1 MKLCLG
7 TVQFGMDYG
16 IQGGHQPEYY
26 KIDSILD
33 YAISH
38 GITTFDTA
46 AAYGEAEN
54 ILGHYVK
61 HSKRKQKDIKVISKL
76 AENAFENTDKHV
88 WPDIAINNASKSR
101 DSLRIEQLEAYLFH
115 NAFLINDLYAVKAIA
130 SVKEREISKKVGVSI
145 YFPEEA
151 LKALEYDEID
161 VIQIPYNVFD
171 RRLDK
176 CGFFHKAKEKGVE
189 VYARSTLLQG
199 LIMMN
204 ESELSA
210 NMAFARGYLKKYHDI
225 CREYNVSSLAG
236 AVGYVNSHEGIDYI
250 VFGVD
255 NISQLHEYIEIND
268 TAISNEMINDLDEV
282 FFNVEEKLVNPV
294 LWN

>member
-26 KIDSILD
+26 KIDNIFD

-46 AAYGEAEN
+46 AAYGEAEDV
-54 ILGHYVK
+54 LGHYIK
-61 HSKRKQKDIKVISKL
+61 HSKRSQKDIKVISKL
-76 AENAFENTDKHV
+76 AASVFDNADRAV
-88 WPDIAINNASKSR
+88 WPNIAIDNASKSR

-115 NAFLINDLYAVKAIA
+115 NASLINDLYAVKAIA
-130 SVKEREISKKVGVSI
+130 SVKEQGISKKVGVSI

-151 LKALEYDEID
+151 MKALEYDEID

-176 CGFFHKAKEKGVE
+176 CGFFHKAKEKSVE

-204 ESELSA
+204 EGELPAS
-210 NMAFARGYLKKYHDI
+210 MAFAKGYLKRYHDI
-225 CREYNVSSLAG
+225 CREYDVSSLAG
-236 AVGYVNSHEGIDYI
+236 AVGYVDSHEGIDYI

-255 NISQLHEYIEIND
+255 NISQLHEYIDIND
-268 TAISNEMINDLDEV
+268 TVISNEMVKALDEA
-282 FFNVEEKLVNPV
+282 FSDVEEKLVNPV